1 MDNVKYIGMDVHKA
15 AISIAVLNSS
25 GKLVMESTIETKA
38 ITILDFL
45 KGLRG
50 SLHVTLEEGTWA
62 AWLYDRIKPQVT
74 ELVVC
79 NPRRNALLKEGS
91 KSDRMDARKLAEL
104 LRSNMVRAVYHG
116 EHGVRTLQE
125 LSRSYLTISTDLIRV
140 MTRVK
145 AIYRSWG
152 IPCRGKQVY
161 AERYRAQWLGQIQ
174 QAGVRRRGGFYY
186 PPCAAQP
193 CGVLLPAVRCAA
205 VAVSAGAARVARRSA
220 AARRLEIVTRDS
232 IHRPDPGGSADC
244 FDANTASF
252 PHQAAA
258 LDLQRIWHRDAQ
270 QRRAEVRAGRAAAR
284 QETTLDSRAESQSQS
299 RTEERIQR
307 CCHRGRCQGWPV
319 QRVLR
324 CAGGQGNQAG
334 DGASDFGA
342 QDGRHHVN
350 RLEERSALRR
360 PTSETTNSLNV
371 SGASVPS
378 WNFFRRWSVGFR
390 RHSGSRAS
398 LS

>member
-1 MDNVKYIGMDVHKA
+1 MDSVKYIGMDVHKE

-25 GKLVMESTIETKA
+25 GKLVMECTIETKA
-38 ITILDFL
+38 STILDFL

-50 SLHVTLEEGTWA
+50 SLHVTFEEGTWA
-62 AWLYDRIKPQVT
+62 AWLYDLIKPHVT

-91 KSDRMDARKLAEL
+91 KSDRIDARKLAEL

-116 EHGVRTLQE
+116 ENGVRTLRE
-125 LSRSYLTISTDLIRV
+125 LARSYLTISTDLIRV

-161 AERYRAQWLGQIQ
+161 AERYRAEWLGEIQ
-174 QAGVRRRGGFYY
+174 EAGGGR
-186 PPCAAQP
+186 PG
-193 CGVLLPAVRCAA
+193 GVLLPAVRCIASAA
-205 VAVSAGAARVARRSA
+205 PGSAARVARRSS
-220 AARRLEIVTRDS
+220 AARRLETVTRDS
-232 IHRPDPGGSADC
+232 VHWPDPGGSADR
-244 FDANTASF
+244 FDSNTASF
-252 PHQAAA
+252 PYQAAA

-270 QRRAEVRAGRAAAR
+270 QCRAALRPGRVAAR
-284 QETTLDSRAESQSQS
+284 EEAGFDSWSESQSQS
-299 RTEERIQR
+299 RTEECIQGCR
-307 CCHRGRCQGWPV
+307 HRGRCQGRPV

-324 CAGGQGNQAG
+324 CVGGQGNQAG
-334 DGASDFGA
+334 DGAPDLGA
-342 QDGRHHVN
+342 QDGRHHLDRV
-350 RLEERSALRR
+350 EERSALRR

-371 SGASVPS
+371 SGQSVPS
-378 WNFFRRWSVGFR
+378 WNFFRWWSVGFW